1 MAIYKS
7 KKEFNEMQ
15 KNPQNIFST
24 IEIDPVSGEYF
35 TVIPEEVVNEMGYYE
50 ETKLHWHYD
59 SDGVLLIDE
68 TP

>member
-24 IEIDPVSGEYF
+24 IEIDQVSGEYY
-35 TVIPEEVVNEMGYYE
+35 TVIPEEVINEMGYYE
-50 ETKLHWHYD
+50 DTKLHWRI
-59 SDGVLLIDE
+59 DGGDVYFTED
-68 TP
+68 

>member
-1 MAIYKS
+1 
-7 KKEFNEMQ
+7 MQ

-24 IEIDPVSGEYF
+24 IEIDPVSGQYF

-50 ETKLHWHYD
+50 ETRLHWRVD
-59 SDGVLLIDE
+59 GSDVYFTDE